1 MKKASRRPTNKYEMM
16 KLETHYFTAIIVIID
31 SGKNYQWIVE
41 VANES
46 LKRKCMLIDLQ
57 NTAPQISY

>member
-1 MKKASRRPTNKYEMM
+1 MITNKNVERNDRIRE
-16 KLETHYFTAIIVIID
+16 LLFATIRVIID